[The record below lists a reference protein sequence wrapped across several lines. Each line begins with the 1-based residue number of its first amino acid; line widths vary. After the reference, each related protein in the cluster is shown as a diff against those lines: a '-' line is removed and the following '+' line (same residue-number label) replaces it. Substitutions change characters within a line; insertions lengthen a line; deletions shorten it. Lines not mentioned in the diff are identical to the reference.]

1 MLACIDRL
9 AANLHFLLQFCMGW
23 CRGGVGGD
31 QPEAA
36 EGDGKGVRGG
46 AAGAEARPV
55 HGEAC
60 RAVALRALHQPLRR
74 AAAGVRQE
82 SAAGTHPQGGRTHRA
97 RRRPGGAPRHALQ
110 RR

>member
-1 MLACIDRL
+1 V
-9 AANLHFLLQFCMGW
+9 LQFAW
-23 CRGGVGGD
+23 RCRGGVGGD

-36 EGDGKGVRGG
+36 EGDGEGVRGG

-55 HGEAC
+55 HGEAR

-74 AAAGVRQE
+74 AAGVRQE
-82 SAAGTHPQGGRTHRA
+82 GAAGPRPQGRRTHRA
-97 RRRPGGAPRHALQ
+97 RRRPGRAPRHALQ

>member
-1 MLACIDRL
+1 MHDACIDRQPPS
-9 AANLHFLLQFCMGW
+9 LLQFAW

-36 EGDGKGVRGG
+36 EGDGEGVRGG

-55 HGEAC
+55 HGEAR

-74 AAAGVRQE
+74 AAGVRQE
-82 SAAGTHPQGGRTHRA
+82 GAAGPRPQGGRTNRRA
-97 RRRPGGAPRHALQ
+97 RGWPGGAPRHALQ